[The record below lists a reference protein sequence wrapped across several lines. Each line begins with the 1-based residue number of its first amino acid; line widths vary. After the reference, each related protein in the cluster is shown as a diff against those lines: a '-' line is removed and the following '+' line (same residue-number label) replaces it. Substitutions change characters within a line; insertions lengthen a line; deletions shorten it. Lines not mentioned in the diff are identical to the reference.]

1 MIYDRQ
7 SGAKASLTQERRVA
21 PSRLTPNRLLEFVR
35 TLTDLGGGAGNGRL
49 REQLGWEEELY
60 WRAQGQLIEEG
71 KIVPGPGR
79 GGTVRLA
86 KDPDPQLS
94 PDHIEVQKS
103 ASAEPTEP
111 LSERDLYGPIREAI
125 LTKWIN
131 RFGFDEVRVEETHS
145 QGSRDTGGTFTRPDL
160 TAAAIRRYVYLPKTL
175 EIITFEIKA
184 AYSVSIMGVLEAIAH
199 REAANRSYVIFPV
212 SRSEFET
219 AAESDRII
227 QLAQKYGIGILLT
240 EKPSDV
246 ESWEVPLDAI
256 RHDPDPARLD
266 RFLGDLPSDPLR
278 KQLSKWKE

>member
-1 MIYDRQ
+1 M
-7 SGAKASLTQERRVA
+7 
-21 PSRLTPNRLLEFVR
+21 
-35 TLTDLGGGAGNGRL
+35 

-71 KIVPGPGR
+71 KIIPGPGR

-86 KDPDPQLS
+86 KDPDPPVL
-94 PDHIEVQKS
+94 PDVTETQES
-103 ASAEPTEP
+103 ASAGPGVLQGP
-111 LSERDLYGPIREAI
+111 QSERDLYAPIREAV

-145 QGSRDTGGTFTRPDL
+145 QGSKDTGGTFTRPDL

-175 EIITFEIKA
+175 EVITFEIKA
-184 AYSVSIMGVLEAIAH
+184 SYSVSIMGVLEAIAH
-199 REAANRSYVIFPV
+199 REAANRSYVVFPI
-212 SRSEFET
+212 SRLEFET
-219 AAESDRII
+219 ATESDRII
-227 QLAQKYGIGILLT
+227 QLAQKYGIGILLA
-240 EKPSDV
+240 ERPADV

-266 RFLGDLPSDPLR
+266 RFLGDLPSEALK